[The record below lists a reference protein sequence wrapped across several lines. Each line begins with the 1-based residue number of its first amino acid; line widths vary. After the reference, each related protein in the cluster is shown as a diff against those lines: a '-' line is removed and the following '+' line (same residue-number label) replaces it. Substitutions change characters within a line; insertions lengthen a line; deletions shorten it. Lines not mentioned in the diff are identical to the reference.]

1 MKYIIDTDILIYFLN
16 NKEKVVDKFSKI
28 NDKFI
33 FTTII
38 NYTELLFGAYNSLK
52 VEQNLERFKSFLG
65 DINVLDFDKNA
76 AEKFAQLKTKLKQ
89 EGNLIEDMDLMIASI
104 CLVTNSVLVTNNTRH
119 FSRIHELKIENWSG

>member
-1 MKYIIDTDILIYFLN
+1 MKYIVDTDILIYFLKN
-16 NKEKVVDKFSKI
+16 NKKVVDKFSKI
-28 NDKFI
+28 SDEFI

-104 CLVTNSVLVTNNTRH
+104 CIVTNSVLVTNNTRH
-119 FSRIHELKIENWSG
+119 FSRIEELSIENWS

>member
-16 NKEKVVDKFSKI
+16 NKKNVVDKFSKI
-28 NDKFI
+28 NDELI

-52 VEQNLERFKSFLG
+52 VEHNLERFKSFLE
-65 DINVLDFDKNA
+65 DISVLDFDKNA
-76 AEKFAQLKTKLKQ
+76 AEKFAQLKSKLKQ

-104 CLVTNSVLVTNNTRH
+104 CLTTNSVLVSNNTKH
-119 FSRIHELKIENWSG
+119 FSRIEELKIENWS